1 MQKYLL
7 KSFLNYALKSVG
19 EVINTFGRLFAFG
32 QFCRFGCSQK
42 QEYSLLANILKKSIK
57 KFSSNYIK

>member
-42 QEYSLLANILKKSIK
+42 QAEYSLLANIL
-57 KFSSNYIK
+57 